1 MNLLEIIHIQGT
13 PEQIWKVITDI
24 EGSGNTISAI
34 QDITILEKPAAGLVG
49 LKWEETRE
57 MFGWETREVMRIPDL
72 EEMKSNQTRVENNG
86 TV

>member
-1 MNLLEIIHIQGT
+1 MQAPRPVNCQIPITKEINMNLLEIIHIQGT

-49 LKWEETRE
+49 LK
-57 MFGWETREVMRIPDL
+57 
-72 EEMKSNQTRVENNG
+72 
-86 TV
+86 

>member
-1 MNLLEIIHIQGT
+1 MNLSEVIPIQGT

-49 LKWEETRE
+49 
-57 MFGWETREVMRIPDL
+57 
-72 EEMKSNQTRVENNG
+72 
-86 TV
+86 